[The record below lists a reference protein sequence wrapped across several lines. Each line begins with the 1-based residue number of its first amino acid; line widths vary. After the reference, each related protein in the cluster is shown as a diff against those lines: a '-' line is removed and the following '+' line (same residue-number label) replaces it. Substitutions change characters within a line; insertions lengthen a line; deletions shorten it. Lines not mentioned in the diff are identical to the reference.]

1 MILGLAMV
9 SESRHFP
16 FLSLR
21 IWWLSHIIHYRCALF
36 MFLFSRE
43 SSTEISLY
51 LTTAFFDVGMI
62 LQNGAGYGERS
73 GVCIAIQIYP
83 LYRIK

>member
-16 FLSLR
+16 FLSFR
-21 IWWLSHIIHYRCALF
+21 TCWLSHIIHYRCALY
-36 MFLFSRE
+36 MFLFSSE

-62 LQNGAGYGERS
+62 LQNEAGL
-73 GVCIAIQIYP
+73 I
-83 LYRIK
+83 

>member
-16 FLSLR
+16 SISFR
-21 IWWLSHIIHYRCALF
+21 IWWLSQIIHDRCALY
-36 MFLFSRE
+36 MFLFSNE

-62 LQNGAGYGERS
+62 LHNGAGL
-73 GVCIAIQIYP
+73 I
-83 LYRIK
+83 